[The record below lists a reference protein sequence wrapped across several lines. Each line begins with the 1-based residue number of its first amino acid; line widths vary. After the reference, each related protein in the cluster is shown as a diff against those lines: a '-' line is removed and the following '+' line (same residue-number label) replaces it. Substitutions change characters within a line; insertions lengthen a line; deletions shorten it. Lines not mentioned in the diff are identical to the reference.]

1 MSHRSAGRIAGILFL
16 SAFVLY
22 GVGNALSAQPVGLA
36 LMLLNSAAV
45 ATIGAVTFRPLQAAA
60 APQTALV
67 YVLTRVTEAVALAV
81 GVLFL
86 ADGNSGA
93 NDVAYAVAMVAL
105 GAGSVPF
112 CLSLARHRLAPRWL
126 ALWGAAGYALLVAG
140 MMLEL
145 ALPGAGVV
153 LAIPGG
159 LFEIVLGILLL
170 VRGSP
175 ATRPA
180 AAPAGASAAPAGAT
194 AATAAR

>member
-60 APQTALV
+60 PQTALV
-67 YVLTRVTEAVALAV
+67 YVLTRATEAVALAV

-86 ADGNSGA
+86 AGGNSGA
-93 NDVAYAVAMVAL
+93 NDVAYAAAMVVL

-112 CLSLARHRLAPRWL
+112 CLALARHRLAPRWL
-126 ALWGAAGYALLVAG
+126 ARWGAAGYSLLVAG
-140 MMLEL
+140 MVLEL

-159 LFEIVLGILLL
+159 LFEIVLGVLLL
-170 VRGSP
+170 VRGWP

-180 AAPAGASAAPAGAT
+180 AAPAGATAASAA
-194 AATAAR
+194 R